1 MYFTKLRKGEKVSN
15 AVLPWPGI
23 NVPLKEREIEILVF
37 AHKKTKCRPALTT
50 SGTTLTLSTSTFIQW
65 SPSCIFMNLLR
76 ENQDTW
82 EPQIL
87 FIPLEAFLF
96 NFDLALKD
104 FSMSKQQMWFVDWT
118 RYTRSASKRFNGEP
132 DEIFNQT
139 PDSVDMQM

>member
-1 MYFTKLRKGEKVSN
+1 
-15 AVLPWPGI
+15 
-23 NVPLKEREIEILVF
+23 
-37 AHKKTKCRPALTT
+37 
-50 SGTTLTLSTSTFIQW
+50 
-65 SPSCIFMNLLR
+65 MNLKR
-76 ENQDTW
+76 ENQDTL

-104 FSMSKQQMWFVDWT
+104 FSMSNYWMWFVDWA

-139 PDSVDMQM
+139 PDSVDMQEM